1 MAVQFFLKR
10 LFNSFQITDS
20 QKNIGKLLKRFNVDT
35 YKQFDTGKKILE
47 SNKGLLHYTDNNL
60 NISALSKIDLNTI
73 KTKFNIASDRI
84 NTTYPFE
91 NCNLA
96 THLDEISLSQYLYS
110 NSISTNAKILIEN
123 AVRSIFGLEYACIK
137 LLCFFLV

>member
-1 MAVQFFLKR
+1 
-10 LFNSFQITDS
+10 
-20 QKNIGKLLKRFNVDT
+20 LKRFNVNS

-47 SNKGLLHYTDNNL
+47 SNKRLIHYTDNNL
-60 NISALSKIDLNTI
+60 NISTLSKIDLNTI

-91 NCNLA
+91 NYNLA

-110 NSISTNAKILIEN
+110 NSISTNAKIIIEN
-123 AVRSIFGLEYACIK
+123 AVRSIYGLEYV
-137 LLCFFLV
+137 F